1 MSTSQAKVKKTK
13 PAAQEA
19 TQHDHD
25 HDHAGHDHTHNDQN
39 QPQLPIAP
47 NSQVAVTIPWA
58 TIEPAYQKAVRR
70 FARNAKVDGFR
81 KGKVP
86 AALAEQMVDQNALVE
101 HVLQTV
107 LPDAYS
113 EAVKAADK
121 KPISQPEVDPV
132 KAEKGSDWEI
142 IAYFAEAP
150 EIKLGKYQ
158 DAVKKGAKEAEKE
171 IKEREEELKK
181 KADEQKAAAKEKK
194 EVASDT
200 DNAPELPTTELTD
213 AQKDDIKVRHIF
225 RHLVEQVNP
234 QIAELLVRR
243 EADRELRRLLEQLD
257 QLKLSVD
264 SYLQSRNMNADQL
277 RLEYISSA
285 ATSLQL
291 EFTLAEIGKAE
302 KITAD
307 DKEVDETIDR
317 VFGDKATDEQRQN
330 SEYRTYIYSS
340 LVKQKIAK
348 YLLSLT

>member
-1 MSTSQAKVKKTK
+1 MSTTQAKTKKTK
-13 PAAQEA
+13 STAQEA
-19 TQHDHD
+19 PQHDHS
-25 HDHAGHDHTHNDQN
+25 HADQN
-39 QPQLPIAP
+39 QPKLPIAA
-47 NSQVAVTIPWA
+47 NSQVTVTIPWA

-86 AALAEQMVDQNALVE
+86 AALAEKMVDQSALVE
-101 HVLQTV
+101 HVLQTA

-113 EAVKAADK
+113 EAIKAADK
-121 KPISQPEVDPV
+121 KPISQPEVYPIKV
-132 KAEKGSDWEI
+132 EKGSDWEV

-150 EIKLGKYQ
+150 EIILGKYQ
-158 DAVKKGAKEAEKE
+158 DTVKKAAKEAEKE
-171 IKEREEELKK
+171 IKERDEELKK
-181 KADEQKAAAKEKK
+181 KAAEHKEASKDKKEDASTEKK
-194 EVASDT
+194 TPEVLA
-200 DNAPELPTTELTD
+200 TELTD

-243 EADRELRRLLEQLD
+243 EADRELRKLLEQLN

-302 KITAD
+302 KITAE
-307 DKEVDETIDR
+307 DKEVDETLER
-317 VFGDKATDEQRQN
+317 VFGDKLTDAQRQN
-330 SEYRTYIYSS
+330 TEYRSYIYSS

-348 YLLSLT
+348 HLLSLT